1 MNNTRRK
8 QIQEIIDKLE
18 ELKSDVEML
27 KDEEQEAFD
36 NLPEGIQASERGE
49 AMETAAYNL
58 EEAYDYMDSV
68 IDSLTESIEQ

>member
-8 QIQEIIDKLE
+8 LIQGIIDKLE
-18 ELKSDVEML
+18 DLREDIEAL

-49 AMETAAYNL
+49 AMEHAAYSL
-58 EEAYDYMDSV
+58 EEAYDNMDSV
-68 IDSLTESIEQ
+68 IDALTEAFEQ

>member
-8 QIQEIIDKLE
+8 QIQGIIDKLE
-18 ELKSDVEML
+18 ELKSDIEIL

-58 EEAYDYMDSV
+58 DEAYESLDSV